1 MHVHPPFLYMYTPP
15 NTVSL
20 RGCATNSQPY
30 QRANPSTKKVAPGA
44 ILSTTNEPTYNYTHH
59 IHHIASIDLQPPLD
73 GLSGVTLG
81 DLLSSYLAVAE
92 VAGQLLRGGGRR
104 RRRLPQRPIGRSL
117 QRQTSYSV

>member
-44 ILSTTNEPTYNYTHH
+44 ILSTTNEATYNYTHH
-59 IHHIASIDLQPPLD
+59 IHHIHHIALMDLQPPLE

-81 DLLSSYLAVAE
+81 DLLSSHLVVAE

-104 RRRLPQRPIGRSL
+104 RRRRRLP
-117 QRQTSYSV
+117 